1 MVGRLLGVDHG
12 DRRIGLALSDP
23 IPLIASP
30 LKTITVNTNQEA
42 IKEILIIVKEQDVV
56 LVVVG
61 LPIGLKGQET
71 AQTKHVKKFV
81 NDLANNGIEVA
92 LQDERL
98 TSVTAKKS
106 ILEQQKK
113 ASKNKGL
120 VDQTAA
126 AILLQQYIDTHY
138 VR

>member
-23 IPLIASP
+23 IPIIASP
-30 LKTITVNTNQEA
+30 LKTLTVNIHQDA
-42 IKEILIIVKEQDVV
+42 INEIIALIEEHEVV
-56 LVVVG
+56 LVVIG
-61 LPIGLKGQET
+61 LPIGMKGQDT
-71 AQTKHVKKFV
+71 QQTKHVNKFA
-81 NDLANNGIEVA
+81 DKLTTIGIKVA
-92 LQDERL
+92 FQDERL
-98 TSVTAKKS
+98 TSVSAKRS
-106 ILEQQKK
+106 LLEQNKK

-138 VR
+138 AT

>member
-23 IPLIASP
+23 IPIIASP
-30 LKTITVNTNQEA
+30 LTTLTVNNHKDA
-42 IKEILIIVKEQDVV
+42 INEIIALIEEHEVV
-56 LVVVG
+56 LVVIG
-61 LPIGLKGQET
+61 LPIGMKGQNT
-71 AQTKHVKKFV
+71 LQTKHVNKFA
-81 NDLANNGIEVA
+81 DELTTIGIKVA
-92 LQDERL
+92 FQDERL
-98 TSVTAKKS
+98 TSVSAKRS
-106 ILEQQKK
+106 LLEQNKK

-138 VR
+138 AA